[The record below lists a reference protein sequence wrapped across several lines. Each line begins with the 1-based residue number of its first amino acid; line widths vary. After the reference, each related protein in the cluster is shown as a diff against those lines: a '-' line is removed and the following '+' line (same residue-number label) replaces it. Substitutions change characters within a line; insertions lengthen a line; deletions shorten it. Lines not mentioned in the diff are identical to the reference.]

1 MGRIGR
7 RSRPTWARDRVLRLN
22 LVSAAP
28 DRELDAIRNTV
39 TNYENVLGL
48 DDVISSLGKH
58 SSCGRRVELLDVIG
72 HSRLHGFL
80 ALGTWVIDDS
90 AQTAASFSHLLRPS
104 LEKLGV
110 RTIRLLGCS
119 TAVSRRGR
127 YMLGRIM
134 QATGCAVLG
143 TRRYISRTDYG
154 AEGFI
159 SDDALDVI
167 AMRRGTCLLI
177 QPRSESRDRK
187 T

>member
-7 RSRPTWARDRVLRLN
+7 RSRPTWARDPVLRLN
-22 LVSAAP
+22 LVSAVS

-48 DDVISSLGKH
+48 EDVISSLTRH
-58 SSCGRRVELLDVIG
+58 SSQGQRIELLDVIG

-80 ALGTWVIDDS
+80 ALGMWLIDDS
-90 AQTAASFSHLLRPS
+90 AQTAASFNHWLRPS

-119 TAVSRRGR
+119 TAVSTRGR
-127 YMLGRIM
+127 YMLARIM
-134 QATGCAVLG
+134 QATGCVVLG

-154 AEGFI
+154 TEGFI
-159 SDDALDVI
+159 SDDALEVSAI
-167 AMRRGTCLLI
+167 RRGPSLLI
-177 QPRSESRDRK
+177 RPRSESRDRK